1 MQGVQKMN
9 HKVEAVRR
17 FCFIQLQLLKDRED
31 RLRKELKECQLQ
43 KEFLTQLALELGDDN
58 EGE

>member
-1 MQGVQKMN
+1 MN
-9 HKVEAVRR
+9 PKVEAVRR

-31 RLRKELKECQLQ
+31 RLRKELQECQLQ

>member
-1 MQGVQKMN
+1 MQGLRQMKEKVQ
-9 HKVEAVRR
+9 AVRR

-31 RLRKELKECQLQ
+31 RLRKEIQECRLQ
-43 KEFLTQLALELGDDN
+43 KEFLTQVALDLGEDK